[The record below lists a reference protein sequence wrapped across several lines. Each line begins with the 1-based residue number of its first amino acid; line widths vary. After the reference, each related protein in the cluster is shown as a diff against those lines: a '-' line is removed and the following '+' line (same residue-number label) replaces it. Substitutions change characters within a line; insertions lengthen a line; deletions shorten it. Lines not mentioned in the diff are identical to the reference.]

1 MKEINGYTLIEPPL
15 QGGMALVYKGEK
27 GVFKRA
33 FKLVRPDKA
42 ANNPRLCERFLR
54 EINVQNSLNHPNI
67 LKIIDAY
74 PYTDPEGVTMTV
86 LAMEWLDGMD
96 LQQYVEKKHPEGLD
110 ASTVIQI
117 AHKLIDGLE
126 YAHNHDVLHLD
137 VKPSNI
143 FRTNEG
149 YIKIIDFGIARVIG
163 ENSDIVEGAEKIST
177 KTETGESTFKGTTA
191 YASPEQQIG
200 ARLGFTSDIYSFGKT
215 LHFLCTGSIDPDVDI
230 DDPLLEE
237 VIKKCTETRPRDRFQ
252 SFGEVRGAFDDTV
265 VCRNPECGHRV
276 KRSAKFCPNC
286 GIEVS
291 EPETR
296 TCPDC
301 GLVLSDSARF
311 CERCGFGPIESEPS
325 SIIRSVKCPECGK
338 TTYTYSDGIAKYC
351 NHCGFELKTGE

>member
-1 MKEINGYTLIEPPL
+1 MKEINGYRLIEPPL

-27 GVFKRA
+27 GDFKRA

-54 EINVQNSLNHPNI
+54 EIKVQNFLNHPNI
-67 LKIIDAY
+67 IKILDAY
-74 PYTDPEGVTMTV
+74 PFIDPEGVTMTV
-86 LAMEWLDGMD
+86 LEMEWLEGMD
-96 LQQYVEKKHPEGLD
+96 LQQYVEKEHPKGLD
-110 ASTVIQI
+110 ASTVTQI
-117 AHKLIDGLE
+117 AQKVIDGLK
-126 YAHNHDVLHLD
+126 YAHNHNVLHLD

-143 FRTNEG
+143 FRTDEG

-200 ARLGFTSDIYSFGKT
+200 AKLSFTSDIYSFGKT
-215 LHFLCTGSIDPDVDI
+215 LQYLCTGSIDPNLVVTDS
-230 DDPLLEE
+230 LLKN
-237 VIKKCTETRPRDRFQ
+237 IINKCTAYSPKDRFQ
-252 SFGEVRGAFDDTV
+252 SFGEVRDAFCDMV
-265 VCRNPECGHRV
+265 ECWNCGQRV
-276 KRSAKFCPNC
+276 SKSASFCPYC
-286 GIEVS
+286 GVEITPES
-291 EPETR
+291 ETK

-311 CERCGFGPIESEPS
+311 CERCGFGPIESEQS
-325 SIIRSVKCPECGK
+325 SIIRSVKCPECGN

-351 NHCGFELKTGE
+351 NHCGIELKKG